1 MSAEPPKIL
10 CVDDDRTIL
19 NLYEAMLT
27 PQGYE
32 LVLADN
38 GRDAMLA
45 MADHP
50 VDLVLLDLMMPGLNG
65 FEICR
70 RMKEDYNLQ
79 HIPVAIVTTLG
90 DRESRIAGLK
100 VGANDWLTKPFKRKA
115 LLSRIKNLLKLKEF
129 EDFLRDRD
137 PPWSATLREKRPA
150 LREANVET
158 AYRLALA
165 AEYKEES
172 TFSHFRRISH
182 FTRRMAEL
190 LGFTDAEAEVMF
202 HASPM
207 HDVGKINV
215 PESILLKPE
224 RLDFPEFET
233 IKTHPLS
240 GGEILKGTHSGILIS
255 ARNFAL
261 YHHERWDGRGYP
273 FGLEGEEIPIEGRIL
288 NLLDQYDALRSKR
301 PHKSAMS
308 HEDAVNI
315 LVHGDE
321 RTRPSHFDPQ
331 ILETFVENHQDFA
344 LIYEANAV

>member
-1 MSAEPPKIL
+1 MAEPPKIL

-19 NLYEAMLT
+19 KLYEAILT
-27 PQGYE
+27 SKGYE
-32 LVLADN
+32 PVLANN
-38 GRDAMLA
+38 GREALLA
-45 MADHP
+45 ITEHP
-50 VDLVLLDLMMPGLNG
+50 VDLVLLDLMMPGMSG

-70 RMKEDYNLQ
+70 RMKEDFSSR

-90 DRESRIAGLK
+90 DRESRLAGLE
-100 VGANDWLTKPFKRKA
+100 VGANDWLTKPFKRKD
-115 LLSRIKNLLKLKEF
+115 LLSRIRNLLKLKEF

-137 PPWSATLREKRPA
+137 PPWGATLHEKKPA
-150 LREANVET
+150 LREGYVE
-158 AYRLALA
+158 AAFRLALA
-165 AEYKEES
+165 AEYKEEN
-172 TFSHFRRISH
+172 TFSHFRRIGD
-182 FTRRMAEL
+182 FTRRMAKL
-190 LGFTDAEAEVMF
+190 LGFSDAEAEVMF

-207 HDVGKINV
+207 HDVGKIDV

-224 RLDFPEFET
+224 RLDTPEFEA
-233 IKTHPLS
+233 IKKHPLA
-240 GGEILKGTHSGILIS
+240 GGEILKGTHSDILVS

-261 YHHERWDGRGYP
+261 YHHERWDGKGYP

-308 HEDAVNI
+308 HEEAVDI

-331 ILETFVENHQDFA
+331 ILDTFVENQKEFA
-344 LIYEANAV
+344 GIFEANAG